1 MADQRI
7 TGREAPRSFL
17 DSVDEGIKQKGYDFA
32 SSFFAL
38 WKSLKMYGE
47 QNEAVKKAVDKTL
60 DVLRSFFKTQ
70 PTINFGYNGTDIIIN
85 EQRLKGKRG
94 GEDYLDMLARLFT
107 SLYVGE
113 IEISSSVTQQDL
125 VLFCQLTRNVS
136 LDQPGTEDT
145 FRRIESEISGR
156 IASMHVSMYD
166 PIEDELPPI
175 IDKPQMARQ
184 VYRNLVTECPLFRKK
199 ALQKQPL
206 PLKKATRSIQNLVD
220 LLTDDEEDRQWSHLL
235 FLASL
240 DSYQKMYLPTH
251 AANTCILTL
260 ATAIHLGIPKRRLTT
275 IGIAAY
281 LHDIGIPDEDQ
292 RDMRNVH
299 TELGFAYLS
308 RLNTLNF
315 SMMESAITAAMHH
328 DTYDFRGLI
337 APPPEKPAP
346 PTPITELIKV
356 CDYYDIATRWWPWSP
371 GKPLSRVNAM
381 EAIFKT
387 TAEKKAFS
395 PTAARALFAVIGIYP
410 PGQVLRVNK
419 KRSLACS
426 LGGFFTSYDENRLI
440 LLSDQMDFKGYTTL
454 NAAALSHLPA
464 EQHYRIPPRTYKEI
478 FQSFQVTV
486 T

>member
-7 TGREAPRSFL
+7 TGRDAPRTFL
-17 DSVDEGIKQKGYDFA
+17 DTVDEGIKQKGYEFA

-60 DVLRSFFKTQ
+60 DVLHSFFKTQ
-70 PTINFGYNGTDIIIN
+70 PTINFGYNGTDIVIN
-85 EQRLKGKRG
+85 DQRLKGKRG

-113 IEISSSVTQQDL
+113 IEISSTVTQQDL

-145 FRRIESEISGR
+145 FRRIEAEISGR

-240 DSYQKMYLPTH
+240 DSY
-251 AANTCILTL
+251 
-260 ATAIHLGIPKRRLTT
+260 
-275 IGIAAY
+275 
-281 LHDIGIPDEDQ
+281 
-292 RDMRNVH
+292 
-299 TELGFAYLS
+299 
-308 RLNTLNF
+308 
-315 SMMESAITAAMHH
+315 
-328 DTYDFRGLI
+328 
-337 APPPEKPAP
+337 
-346 PTPITELIKV
+346 
-356 CDYYDIATRWWPWSP
+356 
-371 GKPLSRVNAM
+371 
-381 EAIFKT
+381 
-387 TAEKKAFS
+387 
-395 PTAARALFAVIGIYP
+395 
-410 PGQVLRVNK
+410 
-419 KRSLACS
+419 
-426 LGGFFTSYDENRLI
+426 
-440 LLSDQMDFKGYTTL
+440 
-454 NAAALSHLPA
+454 
-464 EQHYRIPPRTYKEI
+464 
-478 FQSFQVTV
+478 
-486 T
+486 